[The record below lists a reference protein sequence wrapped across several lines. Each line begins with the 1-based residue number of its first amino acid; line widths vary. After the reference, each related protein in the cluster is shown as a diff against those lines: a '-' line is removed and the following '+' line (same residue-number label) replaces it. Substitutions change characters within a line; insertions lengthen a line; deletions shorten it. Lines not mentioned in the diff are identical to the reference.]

1 MNTKLSYR
9 GSKSA
14 MVLSESG
21 LLRSLSRRLRI
32 SWKRGLFERSCNQHC
47 SMSWYTAE
55 GQSIGAGRRK
65 ASLMAFITLRG
76 KKKSFAQLKS
86 RIIVRTLSYCS
97 KLVIYDHVYLVVAHI
112 PVGPFSKSHHLP
124 HDYAKAPNITG
135 RGELPVSNSL
145 RSRPANGNFPSLKKK
160 PQKRLTE
167 CFSLRNVKEIIIIK
181 SSC

>member
-1 MNTKLSYR
+1 MYISSSLCSFNAQTYR

-14 MVLSESG
+14 MVLRESG

-65 ASLMAFITLRG
+65 ASLMAFITYSETLFGG
-76 KKKSFAQLKS
+76 KTAKMKSQ
-86 RIIVRTLSYCS
+86 IIVRTLSYCS
-97 KLVIYDHVYLVVAHI
+97 EPVFCDSVYLMIAHV
-112 PVGPFSKSHHLP
+112 PVGPLSKSHHLP

-135 RGELPVSNSL
+135 RGELPVSNSFW
-145 RSRPANGNFPSLKKK
+145 SCPPNGNFSTL
-160 PQKRLTE
+160 
-167 CFSLRNVKEIIIIK
+167 
-181 SSC
+181 